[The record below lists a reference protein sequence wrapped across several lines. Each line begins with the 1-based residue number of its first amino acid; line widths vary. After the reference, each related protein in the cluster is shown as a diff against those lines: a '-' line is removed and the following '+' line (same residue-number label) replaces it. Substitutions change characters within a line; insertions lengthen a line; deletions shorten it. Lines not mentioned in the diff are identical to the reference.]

1 MYSRV
6 FYRKAIQTEGTFPE
20 EEISDVETSH
30 SCNTLDHID
39 QVHYTQTV
47 LVYVK
52 MIFLYLY
59 IYLKFVE

>member
-1 MYSRV
+1 MYTRV

-20 EEISDVETSH
+20 EETSH